1 MMITKSDL
9 TPAFPDWWS
18 QFYAPVRQFGERVA
32 EFFSPSSEAA
42 TTENSYEIN
51 IELPGVSE
59 DDISVEVHDGRLT
72 VSGEKRS
79 KHEEKGKNFYFSE
92 RVYGSFR
99 RTFQLPDDASDD
111 KILATQKDGV
121 LTIKIAKLAPKTPKP
136 KKIEVGRA

>member
-1 MMITKSDL
+1 MITKSDL
-9 TPAFPDWWS
+9 TPALPEWRS
-18 QFYAPVRQFGERVA
+18 HFYAPVRHFGERVA
-32 EFFSPSSEAA
+32 EFFSPSSEAS

-51 IELPGVSE
+51 IELPGVRE

-79 KHEEKGKNFYFSE
+79 KYEEKGKNFYFSE

-99 RTFQLPDDASDD
+99 RTFQLPDDANAD
-111 KILATQKDGV
+111 KTLATQKDGV